1 MESALGAANWLLGK
15 VLSKLSD
22 ELVAGYVASRELGL
36 NFDKIKDELNYTLG
50 ILHAAQGRGISDNPG
65 LQGLLEGLAKKADE
79 AEDALDELHYFMIQD
94 ELYDTRE
101 ATPELGD
108 GLSAQAQHAHHAARS
123 TAGNWLSC
131 FSCCNSQDYAAVTEN
146 TSKAKS
152 PSDTRDGHADKLP
165 FDRVAMSNKIKQLIG
180 DMQSKCSRVSD
191 LLNKSNDEWEKLLAP
206 LIKGDT
212 TSNMLLVTTRFPK
225 VVEMVTKATDPIALY
240 GLDPD
245 DFWKFFQKCVF
256 GEIQH
261 ENDKE
266 DLIDIGRQIAK
277 DYKFDCSEISRFW
290 ISIGIIDS
298 SDHEVKIEDMGSKY
312 LDELLDNGFLMKGG
326 LSRLDISASDG
337 DHEEVVLN
345 FPPSSSLRHVRF
357 NGCKNLILPVEDG
370 SGFQGLL
377 LLESIDLAKCGRLF
391 SRWSTREA
399 SQSINPFPCC
409 LKELY
414 FWNESSTMSMALL
427 SNLTSLTT
435 LRLEGCTNLT
445 VDGFNP
451 LTISNIT
458 DICVYNLTRDET
470 EPYSTATDLL
480 AEVAR
485 TKAMPAGS
493 IQLVRLVVDS
503 ISAVLVAP
511 ICSLLSATLRFLSFS
526 LDCRVDGFTEEQE
539 QALQLLASLEF
550 LCFDGCR
557 VLQYLPQG
565 LHRLSSLEG
574 ILIAGSPK
582 IRSLPK
588 KGLPD
593 SLETLRIINCCAELY
608 EECQKLKA
616 TRPDIDVYAK
626 V

>member
-191 LLNKSNDEWEKLLAP
+191 LLNKYPSSSFQPNMRAYAKRPHTSSEITQTKLFGRDAIFEKTINEMINCADNGEILSVLPIVGPGGIGKTTFTQHLYNDKRVEKHFTVKIWICVSTNFDVLKLSKEILNCLSATENEGNRIASDTTNLDLLQKSIAERLKSKRFLIVLDDIWECRSNDEWEKLLAP

-266 DLIDIGRQIAK
+266 DLIDIGRQIASK
-277 DYKFDCSEISRFW
+277 LKCSPLAAKTVGRLLSKNPSREHWIEILEKKDWLNQKHDDDIIPALKISYDYLPFHLQKCFSYCALFPEDYKFDCSEISRFW

-326 LSRLDISASDG
+326 NDYYLMHDLMHELSQSVSEKECAYISSSTFRADDI
-337 DHEEVVLN
+337 
-345 FPPSSSLRHVRF
+345 PSSIRH
-357 NGCKNLILPVEDG
+357 LSILMQNNCTENFCD
-370 SGFQGLL
+370 
-377 LLESIDLAKCGRLF
+377 EMDK
-391 SRWSTREA
+391 
-399 SQSINPFPCC
+399 
-409 LKELY
+409 LK
-414 FWNESSTMSMALL
+414 S
-427 SNLTSLTT
+427 
-435 LRLEGCTNLT
+435 T
-445 VDGFNP
+445 VD
-451 LTISNIT
+451 I
-458 DICVYNLTRDET
+458 
-470 EPYSTATDLL
+470 
-480 AEVAR
+480 
-485 TKAMPAGS
+485 
-493 IQLVRLVVDS
+493 
-503 ISAVLVAP
+503 
-511 ICSLLSATLRFLSFS
+511 
-526 LDCRVDGFTEEQE
+526 
-539 QALQLLASLEF
+539 
-550 LCFDGCR
+550 
-557 VLQYLPQG
+557 
-565 LHRLSSLEG
+565 G
-574 ILIAGSPK
+574 I
-582 IRSLPK
+582 
-588 KGLPD
+588 
-593 SLETLRIINCCAELY
+593 
-608 EECQKLKA
+608 
-616 TRPDIDVYAK
+616 
-626 V
+626 

>member
-1 MESALGAANWLLGK
+1 
-15 VLSKLSD
+15 
-22 ELVAGYVASRELGL
+22 
-36 NFDKIKDELNYTLG
+36 
-50 ILHAAQGRGISDNPG
+50 
-65 LQGLLEGLAKKADE
+65 
-79 AEDALDELHYFMIQD
+79 
-94 ELYDTRE
+94 
-101 ATPELGD
+101 
-108 GLSAQAQHAHHAARS
+108 
-123 TAGNWLSC
+123 
-131 FSCCNSQDYAAVTEN
+131 
-146 TSKAKS
+146 
-152 PSDTRDGHADKLP
+152 
-165 FDRVAMSNKIKQLIG
+165 MSNLF
-180 DMQSKCSRVSD
+180 KC
-191 LLNKSNDEWEKLLAP
+191 
-206 LIKGDT
+206 
-212 TSNMLLVTTRFPK
+212 FP
-225 VVEMVTKATDPIALY
+225 
-240 GLDPD
+240 
-245 DFWKFFQKCVF
+245 
-256 GEIQH
+256 
-261 ENDKE
+261 
-266 DLIDIGRQIAK
+266 
-277 DYKFDCSEISRFW
+277 
-290 ISIGIIDS
+290 
-298 SDHEVKIEDMGSKY
+298 
-312 LDELLDNGFLMKGG
+312 G